1 MTNKI
6 KTKNFRLKTP
16 PTIMEV
22 IDGEAIMINGEKGT
36 YYNLSSQATL
46 IFQFILDGYSLEEIC
61 FLNDLEPDTGKHIET
76 MIDKLINEDVLE
88 ETEKV
93 NDRASPSKLMIG
105 NFQKDIVLT
114 IYDDMQD
121 MLALDPIHEADDVVG
136 WPEKK

>member
-1 MTNKI
+1 MTNEL

-46 IFQFILDGYSLEEIC
+46 IFQSILDGCNLEEIC
-61 FLNDLEPDTGKHIET
+61 FLNNLEPETGQHIET
-76 MIDKLINEDVLE
+76 IIDKLINEDVLE
-88 ETEKV
+88 EIDKV
-93 NDRASPSKLMIG
+93 NNTTSPNTLMIN

-121 MLALDPIHEADDVVG
+121 MLALDPIHEADEMVG

>member
-1 MTNKI
+1 MTNEI

-46 IFQFILDGYSLEEIC
+46 IFQCILDGYSLEEISS
-61 FLNDLEPDTGKHIET
+61 LNDLEPDVGKHIET

-88 ETEKV
+88 ETNKV
-93 NDRASPSKLMIG
+93 NHRASPSQLMIG